1 VIALLLGVD
10 RTTITRAIGAGKH
23 LLEQHGTTI
32 EPAARLHTL
41 ADLSVYAAAHGITQD
56 AETETAC

>member
-1 VIALLLGVD
+1 MIALLLGVD